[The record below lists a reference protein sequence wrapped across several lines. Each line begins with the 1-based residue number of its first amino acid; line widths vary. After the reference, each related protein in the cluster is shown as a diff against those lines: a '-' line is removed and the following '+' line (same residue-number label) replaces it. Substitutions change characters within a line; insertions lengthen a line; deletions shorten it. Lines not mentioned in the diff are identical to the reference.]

1 MTSITLPA
9 NVTLAHRQTTPIL
22 DPTRPTWFY
31 VMGGYG
37 FSNATWYGSY
47 TFIAK
52 TLEPLK
58 LLPFSNI
65 APYPVRH
72 QTIAEPLRQ
81 ESDTSSNQR
90 LFITETH
97 RYGVTERLLYPFY
110 TNGVLRPYDVPFVE
124 EMARLY
130 PEYDGMTDGVEVVIF
145 ARSLHSLSFEVDE
158 GESEV
163 SV

>member
-1 MTSITLPA
+1 MDAITLPV
-9 NVTLAHRQTTPIL
+9 NVIMAHRQTTPIL
-22 DPTRPTWFY
+22 DDTRPTWFY

-65 APYPVRH
+65 APYPVRT
-72 QTIAEPLRQ
+72 QVIAEPLRQ
-81 ESDTSSNQR
+81 ASDASNNHR
-90 LFITETH
+90 LFITETY
-97 RYGVTERLLYPFY
+97 RYGASERLLIPYY
-110 TNGVLRPYDVPFVE
+110 INGVLRPYDVPFVE
-124 EMARLY
+124 EMDRLY

-145 ARSLHSLSFEVDE
+145 TRSLHTLSFDIEV
-158 GESEV
+158 EV
-163 SV
+163 